1 MSSNSDSNGAPS
13 FINGN
18 SGCARMMSVT
28 SSPCTTAVHAYSGQP
43 RSDVCL
49 RRMRAAP
56 MGLAAPICDDFN
68 SVLQCR
74 RHDRFHALQQHRRVP
89 LARIRRTIECLSG
102 NNTLG
107 QALHGEIIELAAF
120 DDLHAWRDAVVG
132 KSRATAG
139 SVLVT
144 CHGIFPPTYLQ

>member
-1 MSSNSDSNGAPS
+1 
-13 FINGN
+13 
-18 SGCARMMSVT
+18 
-28 SSPCTTAVHAYSGQP
+28 
-43 RSDVCL
+43 
-49 RRMRAAP
+49 
-56 MGLAAPICDDFN
+56 MGLAAPICDGFD

-89 LARIRRTIECLSG
+89 LARILRTIECLSG
-102 NNTLG
+102 NGTFG

-132 KSRATAG
+132 NSRATAG

-144 CHGIFPPTYLQ
+144 CLGSSRRTYLQ